1 LPKVFTKNI
10 ALGNFASINCMERA
24 SVSIQTITTSGW
36 TGRLDMGLAPR
47 ELEATLLAAADL
59 TVKQVAQ
66 VMGIAPKTVEKRLEA
81 ARLKLG
87 AKTMRGLVLEAFK
100 CQLISPAV
108 TALVALITT
117 HAVLGDDQMLRDRRS
132 GKGAERRVET
142 RVATRRVECALA
154 VA

>member
-1 LPKVFTKNI
+1 MTI
-10 ALGNFASINCMERA
+10 R
-24 SVSIQTITTSGW
+24 TITTTGW

-100 CQLISPAV
+100 RQIISPAV
-108 TALVALITT
+108 MALVALLTT
-117 HAVLGDDQMLRDRRS
+117 HAVLGDDQAMRIRR
-132 GKGAERRVET
+132 GGNGGERKVET
-142 RVATRRVECALA
+142 RVATRRVDCALA

>member
-1 LPKVFTKNI
+1 MT
-10 ALGNFASINCMERA
+10 
-24 SVSIQTITTSGW
+24 IQTITTTGW

-100 CQLISPAV
+100 RQIISPAA
-108 TALVALITT
+108 TALALLMAI
-117 HAVLGDDQMLRDRRS
+117 HGMIGDDHAMRIRRGGNS
-132 GKGAERRVET
+132 GERKIET
-142 RVATRRVECALA
+142 RIATRRAECALA

>member
-1 LPKVFTKNI
+1 MTT
-10 ALGNFASINCMERA
+10 
-24 SVSIQTITTSGW
+24 QTITTSGW

-87 AKTMRGLVLEAFK
+87 SKTIRGLVLEAFK
-100 CQLISPAV
+100 RQTISPAA
-108 TALVALITT
+108 TALALMMVI
-117 HAVLGDDQMLRDRRS
+117 HGMIGDDQVMRIRR
-132 GKGAERRVET
+132 GGNGGERKIET
-142 RVATRRVECALA
+142 RIATRRAECALA

>member
-1 LPKVFTKNI
+1 MTT
-10 ALGNFASINCMERA
+10 
-24 SVSIQTITTSGW
+24 QTITTSGW

-87 AKTMRGLVLEAFK
+87 SKTIRGLVLEAFK
-100 CQLISPAV
+100 RQIISPAA
-108 TALVALITT
+108 TALALMMVI
-117 HAVLGDDQMLRDRRS
+117 HGMIGDDQVMRIRR
-132 GKGAERRVET
+132 GGNGGERRVEL
-142 RVATRRVECALA
+142 RVAARRVEQQL
-154 VA
+154 VAA

>member
-1 LPKVFTKNI
+1 MT
-10 ALGNFASINCMERA
+10 
-24 SVSIQTITTSGW
+24 IQTITTTGW

-66 VMGIAPKTVEKRLEA
+66 VMGIAPKTVEKRLES

-87 AKTMRGLVLEAFK
+87 SKTIRGLVLEAFK
-100 CQLISPAV
+100 RQIISPAA
-108 TALVALITT
+108 TALALLMAI
-117 HAVLGDDQMLRDRRS
+117 HGMIGDDQAMRIRRGGNS
-132 GKGAERRVET
+132 GERKVEV
-142 RVATRRVECALA
+142 RVATRRAECALA

>member
-1 LPKVFTKNI
+1 MTT
-10 ALGNFASINCMERA
+10 
-24 SVSIQTITTSGW
+24 QTITTSGW

-87 AKTMRGLVLEAFK
+87 SKTIRGLVLEAFK
-100 CQLISPAV
+100 RQIISPAA
-108 TALVALITT
+108 TALALMMVI
-117 HAVLGDDQMLRDRRS
+117 HGMIGDDQVMRIRR
-132 GKGAERRVET
+132 GGNGGERKIET
-142 RVATRRVECALA
+142 RIATRRAECALA

>member
-1 LPKVFTKNI
+1 MTI
-10 ALGNFASINCMERA
+10 R
-24 SVSIQTITTSGW
+24 TITTAGW

-100 CQLISPAV
+100 RQIISPAV
-108 TALVALITT
+108 MALIALLTT
-117 HAVLGDDQMLRDRRS
+117 HAVLGDDQAMRVRR
-132 GKGAERRVET
+132 GGNGGERRVEL
-142 RVATRRVECALA
+142 RVAARRVEQFQ
-154 VA
+154 VAA

>member
-1 LPKVFTKNI
+1 MTN
-10 ALGNFASINCMERA
+10 
-24 SVSIQTITTSGW
+24 QTITASGW

-87 AKTMRGLVLEAFK
+87 SKTIRGLVLEAFK
-100 CQLISPAV
+100 RQIISPAA
-108 TALVALITT
+108 TALALMMVI
-117 HAVLGDDQMLRDRRS
+117 HGMIGDDQVMRIRR
-132 GKGAERRVET
+132 GGNGGERRVEL
-142 RVATRRVECALA
+142 RVAARRVEQQL
-154 VA
+154 VAA

>member
-1 LPKVFTKNI
+1 MTT
-10 ALGNFASINCMERA
+10 
-24 SVSIQTITTSGW
+24 QTITTGDW
-36 TGRLDMGLAPR
+36 IGHLDMGLAPR

-100 CQLISPAV
+100 RQIISPTA
-108 TALVALITT
+108 TALALLMTI
-117 HAVLGDDQMLRDRRS
+117 HGMIGDDQAMRIRR
-132 GKGAERRVET
+132 GGNGGERKIET
-142 RVATRRVECALA
+142 RVATRRAECALA
-154 VA
+154 AT

>member
-1 LPKVFTKNI
+1 MTNT
-10 ALGNFASINCMERA
+10 SITC
-24 SVSIQTITTSGW
+24 QGW

-87 AKTMRGLVLEAFK
+87 SKTIRGLVLEAFK
-100 CQLISPAV
+100 RQIISPAA
-108 TALVALITT
+108 TALALMMVI
-117 HAVLGDDQMLRDRRS
+117 HGMIGDDQVMRIRR
-132 GKGAERRVET
+132 GGNGGERKIET
-142 RVATRRVECALA
+142 RVATRRAECALA
-154 VA
+154 AA